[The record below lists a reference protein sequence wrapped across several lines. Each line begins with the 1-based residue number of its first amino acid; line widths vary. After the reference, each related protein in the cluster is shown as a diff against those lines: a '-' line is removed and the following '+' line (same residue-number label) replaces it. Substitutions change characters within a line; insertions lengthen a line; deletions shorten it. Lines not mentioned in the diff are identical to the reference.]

1 LNHLIKVNSDESIIK
16 QSANLH
22 AIPLKQQEIAE
33 QFVAKRLFVKDG
45 DGSEVAT
52 IEIAHEALISSWER
66 LVNWIEAEKEFLLFR
81 NHLELLYREWR
92 ESNEDERALLNG
104 LQLEK
109 AIEWQDKIENKKL
122 LNFIRKSNY
131 KAKKNKFFKWIIGS
145 ILFFSIVSILLFF
158 LLLKIGLI
166 EIDTTP
172 QAKILLTP
180 SKEEAK
186 IIIYR

>member
-1 LNHLIKVNSDESIIK
+1 M
-16 QSANLH
+16 
-22 AIPLKQQEIAE
+22 
-33 QFVAKRLFVKDG
+33 
-45 DGSEVAT
+45 
-52 IEIAHEALISSWER
+52 
-66 LVNWIEAEKEFLLFR
+66 
-81 NHLELLYREWR
+81 
-92 ESNEDERALLNG
+92 LNG